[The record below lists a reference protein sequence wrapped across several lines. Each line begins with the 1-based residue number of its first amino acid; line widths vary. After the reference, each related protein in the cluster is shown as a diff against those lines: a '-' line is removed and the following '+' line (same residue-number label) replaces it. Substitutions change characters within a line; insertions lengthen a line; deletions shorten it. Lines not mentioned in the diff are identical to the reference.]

1 MKPVEISAV
10 QRDNLAHKKKECV
23 SVIFCSVVSPAHRP
37 LPALLAEVIVL
48 KGKASESETDHLTS
62 TGSQAPQLASTVSAV

>member
-1 MKPVEISAV
+1 MSFFAAW
-10 QRDNLAHKKKECV
+10 LAPLTV
-23 SVIFCSVVSPAHRP
+23 LSP
-37 LPALLAEVIVL
+37 LLAEVIVL